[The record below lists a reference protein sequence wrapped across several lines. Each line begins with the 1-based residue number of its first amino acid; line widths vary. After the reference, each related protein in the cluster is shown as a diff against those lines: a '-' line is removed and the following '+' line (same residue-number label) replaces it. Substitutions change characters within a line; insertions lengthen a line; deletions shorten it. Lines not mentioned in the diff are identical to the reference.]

1 MREHLLP
8 KSIKKRSFNSVNNKV
23 SRSEIRVN
31 LRLAEQKA
39 AERLI
44 HRGPRESG
52 RRGLQSL
59 RDSLQ
64 VLHKSSRLELS
75 SPGIGRPEDG

>member
-31 LRLAEQKA
+31 LRLPEQKGV
-39 AERLI
+39 EVL
-44 HRGPRESG
+44 GPSGPQGSG
-52 RRGLQSL
+52 RRGLQGL
-59 RDSLQ
+59 RDLLQ

>member
-31 LRLAEQKA
+31 LRLPEQKA
-39 AERLI
+39 VGCLV
-44 HRGPRESG
+44 HRGPLELG
-52 RRGLQSL
+52 RRGLQGL

>member
-8 KSIKKRSFNSVNNKV
+8 KSIKQRSFNSVNNKV

-39 AERLI
+39 AGRLV
-44 HRGPRESG
+44 HRGFRESG
-52 RRGLQSL
+52 RPGLQGL
-59 RDSLQ
+59 RDPLQ
-64 VLHKSSRLELS
+64 VLHKSSCLELS